1 VTTVPTAATDLSARV
16 DGLIVSLI
24 RLSTRLAPD
33 DVSRVLSEQVRSA
46 GFHDAV
52 IFLVDHEQVML
63 TPLPGPERPSERGAG
78 PERPLERGGGPER
91 PSERGAGPER
101 PSERGGGPE
110 RPSERGA
117 GPALDVGPQGVDGTL
132 AGRAFQ
138 TERAVTVAD
147 TGAGAAMWLPI
158 LDGAERVGVL
168 FLRVPAISD
177 ELVTRCGDLAGFLGE
192 LIVAKSQFGDSLL
205 RARRLQDMT
214 LAAELR
220 WGMLPP
226 LTFTGEHVG
235 IACVLEPA
243 YQVAGDAF
251 DYAVNAGVLHLG
263 IFDAM
268 GHGLEASRMASLT
281 VAAYRWARRRGLDL
295 PETFRTMDEALS
307 GEFGDE
313 RFVTAQFGT
322 LDPQRGALRW
332 VNAGHPPP
340 LLLRQ
345 GRVSSELQSPPALP
359 LGLGDTEVV
368 VAEAALQPGDRLLFF
383 TDGVVE
389 ARSPGGERFGQ
400 QRLIELTRRALS
412 DQQTLAETV
421 RRLALSVQGH
431 RYGPLDDDATILFV
445 EWHPI

>member
-1 VTTVPTAATDLSARV
+1 VTSVPTAADLCGRV
-16 DGLIVSLI
+16 DGIIVSLI

-33 DVSRVLSEQVRSA
+33 DVSRVLFEQVRSA

-63 TPLPGPERPSERGAG
+63 TPLPGPERPPERSAGPERGAG
-78 PERPLERGGGPER
+78 TA
-91 PSERGAGPER
+91 S
-101 PSERGGGPE
+101 
-110 RPSERGA
+110 
-117 GPALDVGPQGVDGTL
+117 DVGPQGVDGTL

-192 LIVAKSQFGDSLL
+192 LIVAKSPFGDSLL

-251 DYAVNAGVLHLG
+251 DYAVNGGVLHLG

-295 PETFRTMDEALS
+295 PDTFRTMDEALS

-322 LDPQRGALRW
+322 LDPQRGTLRW

-359 LGLGDTEVV
+359 LGLGDPEVV
-368 VAEAALQPGDRLLFF
+368 VTEADLQPGDRLLFF

-400 QRLIELTRRALS
+400 QRLIELTRHALS

-445 EWHPI
+445 EWHPIQTGPVWTPG